1 MADSLFYDFL
11 VEHAKFPFPD
21 SDCPI
26 GASASSTGL
35 SELDVG
41 HLDDEWK
48 ARHAVRDN
56 DLARKLCDALK
67 ATLGNTRVTED
78 SRNSLLRVFLPALS
92 MDVEGMKHKA
102 WSNNPS
108 EAQVSVILL
117 PREFKLSLWDR
128 AACY

>member
-1 MADSLFYDFL
+1 MADPLFYDFL
-11 VEHAKFPFPD
+11 VEHAKFPFP
-21 SDCPI
+21 DCPI

-56 DLARKLCDALK
+56 NLAGKLCDALK
-67 ATLGNTRVTED
+67 ATLGNTHVTQD
-78 SRNSLLRVFLPALS
+78 SRNSLLRWFLPALS
-92 MDVEGMKHKA
+92 MDDEGMEEND
-102 WSNNPS
+102 WSDNPS
-108 EAQVSVILL
+108 EAQASVILL

-128 AACY
+128 AAYY